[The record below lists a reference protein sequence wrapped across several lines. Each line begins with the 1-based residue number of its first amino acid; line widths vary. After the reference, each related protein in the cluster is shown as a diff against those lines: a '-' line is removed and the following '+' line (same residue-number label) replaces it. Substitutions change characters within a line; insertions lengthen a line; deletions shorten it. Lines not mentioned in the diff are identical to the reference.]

1 MAGLSAAD
9 RLEALARAVRAGEG
23 VLPGDVLDRAR
34 GVTDRGGRRLRLS
47 PDHTVVALAGSTGSG
62 KSSLVNAL
70 AGVEVAEVG
79 VVRPTT
85 GEAVAL
91 VRGADGGEGAAQLL
105 DHLGVRRRHVVD
117 ARGPVDGGLV
127 LLDLPDHDSVRTA
140 HRLEAERLV
149 GLVDLMV
156 WVTDPQKYADA
167 ALHERYLRGL
177 AAHRDV
183 VLVVLNQVDRLAPDE
198 VEACRRDLARLLAA
212 DGLDQVPVLATS
224 ARTGAGVAELRAVLD
239 GAARRRRAA
248 QDRVVADVVT
258 SARELLD
265 ACGEP
270 PVPGRATRATTPA
283 LVRALEDLA
292 GVPRVVVA
300 VREARVARARRAT
313 GWPPTRWLAR
323 LRPDPLRRLHLADAG
338 PAPRDAGTATHQPA
352 RTSLP
357 PSGAAERARA
367 RTAVRAYADEV
378 TAGAGEPWVLAARA
392 EVERREEVL
401 ADRLDRAV
409 ATTPLLPDRRP
420 AWWGVVGAVQWVLLA
435 VLVAG
440 LAWLGGLA
448 VLDALRLP
456 APQPPR
462 WGEVPWPTVAVVGGA
477 GLGLLLALLARLLAA
492 AGGRA
497 AGRRAAARLRSAV
510 DAVARDEVV
519 VPVADVLARL
529 AACHDAARTAAGPR
543 DHRPRRGGT
552 MRG

>member
-1 MAGLSAAD
+1 MTAAD

-23 VLPGDVLDRAR
+23 VLPEDVLDRAR
-34 GVTDRGGRRLRLS
+34 AVTDRAGHRLLLS

-70 AGVEVAEVG
+70 AGAAVAEVG

-85 GEAVAL
+85 GEALAV
-91 VRGADGGEGAAQLL
+91 VRGEATSAPLL
-105 DHLGVRRRHVVD
+105 DWLGVRRRHVLDDVAGD
-117 ARGPVDGGLV
+117 GLV
-127 LLDLPDHDSVRTA
+127 LLDLPDHDSVRVE
-140 HRLEAERLV
+140 HRQEAERLV
-149 GLVDLMV
+149 ALVDLMV

-167 ALHERYLRGL
+167 ALHERYLRAL

-338 PAPRDAGTATHQPA
+338 PAPRDVGTATHQPA

-529 AACHDAARTAAGPR
+529 AACHDGARTAAGPR